1 VGLLRKTMGV
11 YGMAPERP
19 ADWVDP
25 YAIKEK
31 VQERVTR
38 LADSAMKLARHQ
50 QDKAMSLVMQAHVL
64 KTNAKKAKR
73 KMPDWVDHQFPL
85 MNVVEPKDGDIK
97 FLPREEALKLGE
109 RGRAAKR
116 QRLGP
121 PPQQTQPRQVR
132 ERPAETA
139 TSGALEAEEVEIIRR
154 TVYFVADPQTT
165 LESDMTGPGTFRLWA
180 PSQSGRTG
188 VCWAA
193 CREIKTYW
201 EVGHGS
207 AWRPGVG
214 EGKAWDVPSWATPK
228 SGRTGAC

>member
-1 VGLLRKTMGV
+1 MDQGKEEERKVLGNDKRVVESVGLLRKTMCV

-31 VQERVTR
+31 VQERVTDS
-38 LADSAMKLARHQ
+38 DSALKLVRHR
-50 QDKAMSLVMQAHVL
+50 QDKAMSLIMQAHLL

-109 RGRAAKR
+109 RGGAAKR

-121 PPQQTQPRQVR
+121 RPQPTQPRQVR
-132 ERPAETA
+132 ERPAETI
-139 TSGALEAEEVEIIRR
+139 TSRALEAEKGEIIQR
-154 TVYFVADPQTT
+154 TVYFVTNLQTT
-165 LESDMTGPGTFRLWA
+165 QESDMIGLGTFRPGYRRNLA
-180 PSQSGRTG
+180 GQESAGQPAESSRP
-188 VCWAA
+188 
-193 CREIKTYW
+193 
-201 EVGHGS
+201 VG
-207 AWRPGVG
+207 
-214 EGKAWDVPSWATPK
+214 
-228 SGRTGAC
+228 